1 MRTPWVSPPRP
12 AAGRGRRP
20 SRCLLPGR
28 SSRWVGFAA
37 SVPSWSFQAGGFL
50 PRRCQRVALFFTVD
64 VSRKS
69 GYGLIM
75 ILSFRDKRTQDFAE
89 GERVRAFSGF
99 ERAAHKRLLLLN
111 LAKNLQA
118 LRALPGNRLEALVGN
133 RKGQF
138 SIRINQ
144 QWRICFE
151 WSDGELGPSNVE
163 IVDYH

>member
-1 MRTPWVSPPRP
+1 MRPPGVSPPRFARGGRFALP
-12 AAGRGRRP
+12 ACSALSVLSLRVV
-20 SRCLLPGR
+20 
-28 SSRWVGFAA
+28 SSA
-37 SVPSWSFQAGGFL
+37 L
-50 PRRCQRVALFFTVD
+50 CQRLVLFFTVD

-75 ILSFRDKRTQDFAE
+75 ILSFRDKQTQDFAE

>member
-1 MRTPWVSPPRP
+1 MGSDSRP
-12 AAGRGRRP
+12 AAGRGLRP
-20 SRCLLPGR
+20 SRRFSLR
-28 SSRWVGFAA
+28 QSSRAVGFAA
-37 SVPSWSFQAGGFL
+37 SVPACPFQLRGFL
-50 PRRCQRVALFFTVD
+50 QNRCQRVFLFFTVD

-118 LRALPGNRLEALVGN
+118 LRALPGNRLEALVGD
-133 RKGQF
+133 RKGQY

-144 QWRICFE
+144 QWRVCFE
-151 WSDGELGPSNVE
+151 WPEGAEHPFNIE

>member
-1 MRTPWVSPPRP
+1 MRTPWVPPPALPLGGVAVLPVAFCRGGLAGWLVSP
-12 AAGRGRRP
+12 
-20 SRCLLPGR
+20 
-28 SSRWVGFAA
+28 
-37 SVPSWSFQAGGFL
+37 QAF
-50 PRRCQRVALFFTVD
+50 PRRCQCVFLFFTVD

-151 WSDGELGPSNVE
+151 WSDGEIGPSNVE